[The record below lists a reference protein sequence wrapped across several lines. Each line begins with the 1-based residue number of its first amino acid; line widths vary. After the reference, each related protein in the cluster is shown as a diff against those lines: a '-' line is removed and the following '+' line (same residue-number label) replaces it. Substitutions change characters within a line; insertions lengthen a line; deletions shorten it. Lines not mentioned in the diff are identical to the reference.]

1 MRVLGVDPGFANFGW
16 CVSDLSV
23 NGIKPI
29 ACGVITTEKSHKR
42 LKVLAPD
49 DEFRRTRELSASIES
64 VMNDND
70 VRMVCAEG
78 MSSPRNAV
86 TVRMLGYAWGVL
98 ASACQR
104 MVLPLAQVNP
114 KQLKKKL
121 CGRISVTD
129 EELHVEVVR
138 RYPDYEAM
146 VHCISVASKHEHA
159 YDALGAIEACKD
171 GEVFRTLIA
180 NLKA

>member
-16 CVSDLSV
+16 CIVDLTP

-29 ACGVITTEKSHKR
+29 TCGVIVTEKSHKR

-49 DEFRRTRELSASIES
+49 DEFRRTRELAAGVENLA
-64 VMNDND
+64 VEYD
-70 VRMVCAEG
+70 VRMACAEG

-86 TVRMLGYAWGVL
+86 TVRMLGYAWGVI
-98 ASACQR
+98 ASVCER
-104 MVLPLAQVNP
+104 LVIPLAQVNP

-129 EELHVEVVR
+129 EELHREVFR

-146 VHCISVASKHEHA
+146 VHCITVKARQEHA
-159 YDALGAIEACKD
+159 IDALGAVEACSD
-171 GEVFRTLIA
+171 CEVFRTFLA
-180 NLKA
+180 NLR